1 MTPMIICPVIL
12 GAKPMQIREGE
23 HKYVMVDF
31 IGTAIT
37 LDGKKAQVTFVN
49 CQKEAVEEHTLE
61 I

>member
-1 MTPMIICPVIL
+1 
-12 GAKPMQIREGE
+12 
-23 HKYVMVDF
+23 VDF